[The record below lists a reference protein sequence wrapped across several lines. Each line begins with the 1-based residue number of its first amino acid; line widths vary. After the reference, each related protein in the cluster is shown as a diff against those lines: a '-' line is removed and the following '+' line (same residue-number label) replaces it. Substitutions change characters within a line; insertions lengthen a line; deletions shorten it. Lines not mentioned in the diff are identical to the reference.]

1 MKDEYAC
8 CDEHRRSLLCRD
20 DVDVNG
26 IDCIEV
32 QDNPAQLKDK
42 SRTILLVSFFK
53 PLKGTKLSSSDE
65 ASACRHLKIYGGE
78 RIRDITVKSL
88 KIFPEDER
96 LAKLEL
102 SCQGDLSLYTLAVV
116 RGPDDR
122 KNSEA
127 PLEGFDPVF
136 YRMDF
141 RFRPECTSSEC
152 GERLPCPPEL
162 FQEPEIDY
170 LAKDYSSFRRLM
182 LERMS
187 HLLPQWKERNASD
200 MGVALVELLAYVG
213 DYLSYQQDA
222 VATEVYIGTARK
234 RISVRR
240 HARLVDYFM
249 HEGCNSRVFVQ
260 VRVNQDIM
268 GTEKVP
274 ALPRRTQLLTAVTG
288 KPKRLPR
295 GSPVADKADA
305 VFETLIPLE
314 SLYYSQSE
322 MEFYTWGKDECC
334 LPKGATKAT
343 IAGSHPEL
351 KKGAV
356 LIFQEVL
363 GPKSGEAVD
372 ADLSHRH
379 AVMLS
384 KDSLLL
390 SDPLGNLLNESGTG
404 PIAVTEIEWG
414 EADALP
420 FQLCISSVSDKAH
433 GQRHLSRVSIAL
445 GNIVLADHGRTVKPR
460 SDKALSGQIDQ
471 LLLEYVF
478 RWGKVPGKDD
488 GGLIEFLTKKFSID
502 WAKTAKIEKIDNG
515 KTIKVYN
522 EKSSLLLKLNDKN
535 NEVSLE
541 LDDRRRCELLAKM
554 ENDELNIFFLEKTA
568 NLGLGLSSIEY
579 LGSVP
584 LPRLHSYP
592 EVQAPHCSR
601 QEPAQ
606 IRPRFN
612 PSLDKGPVTQVA
624 TLDSSSA
631 SAMIRSGPQDALPD
645 IVLFQAICDE
655 GGHVSGYED
664 WNQRRDLISSGEE
677 DRDFVIEVNDEG
689 AAFIR
694 FGDGTYGTAPE
705 PGSMFYAS
713 YRVGNG
719 TSGNVGAGSIDH
731 ILFDDSRI
739 TGAWNPMPAAGGTEP
754 ESIDLVRVRA
764 PMAFRTQERA
774 VTQEDYAEIV
784 QRFPGVQKAVATFR
798 WTGSW
803 MTVFLTVD
811 RMGGLAVDDRFKED
825 MIRHMERFRMAGHD
839 LEVENPL
846 YVSIDLTMTVC
857 VRPEYISDQ
866 VKDALLQRFGN
877 SILPDGRMGM
887 FHPDNLT
894 FGQTLYPSAIYE
906 AALGV
911 EGVESVQI
919 DKFQRQDQAGDV
931 VLKDRN
937 ITFERTEIPRL
948 DNDPNFPDRG
958 MLHINPLGGR

>member
-1 MKDEYAC
+1 MKGESGSMKDEYTC

-20 DVDVNG
+20 DVNVNG

-42 SRTILLVSFFK
+42 SRTILLVRFFK
-53 PLKGTKLSSSDE
+53 PLKGTKLGSSDE

-78 RIRDITVKSL
+78 RIRDITIKSL
-88 KIFPEDER
+88 RVLPEDER
-96 LAKLEL
+96 SARLEL

-116 RGPDDR
+116 RGQDDQ

-136 YRMDF
+136 YRQDF
-141 RFRPECTSSEC
+141 RFRPECMSSEC
-152 GERLPCPPEL
+152 TERLPCPPEL

-187 HLLPQWKERNASD
+187 RLLPQWKERNASD

-222 VATEVYIGTARK
+222 IATEAYIGTSRK

-249 HEGCNSRVFVQ
+249 HEGCNSRAFVQ

-268 GTEKVP
+268 GTEKEP
-274 ALPRRTQLLTAVTG
+274 ALPRHAQLLTAVAG
-288 KPKRLPR
+288 KPGRLPR

-305 VFETLIPLE
+305 VFETVFSVE

-322 MEFYTWGKDECC
+322 MEFYTWGRDECC
-334 LPKGATKAT
+334 LPKGATRAT
-343 IAGSHPEL
+343 IAGSHPGL

-384 KDSLLL
+384 KDSLTS
-390 SDPLGNLLNESGTG
+390 SDPLGNLLNGSGTG
-404 PIAVTEIEWG
+404 PVAVTEIEWG

-420 FQLCISSVSDKAH
+420 FPLCISSASDEAH
-433 GQRHLSRVSIAL
+433 GQHHLSRVSIAL
-445 GNIVLADHGRTVKPR
+445 GNIVLADHGRTIKPR
-460 SDKALSGQIDQ
+460 PDKALLGQIDQ
-471 LLLEYVF
+471 LLLE
-478 RWGKVPGKDD
+478 
-488 GGLIEFLTKKFSID
+488 
-502 WAKTAKIEKIDNG
+502 KI
-515 KTIKVYN
+515 
-522 EKSSLLLKLNDKN
+522 
-535 NEVSLE
+535 
-541 LDDRRRCELLAKM
+541 
-554 ENDELNIFFLEKTA
+554 A
-568 NLGLGLSSIEY
+568 NLGLDLGSIEY

-584 LPRLHSYP
+584 LPRLHRYP
-592 EVQAPHCSR
+592 DVQGLHCSR

-612 PSLDKGPVTQVA
+612 PSLDKGPVTQA
-624 TLDSSSA
+624 AALDSSSA
-631 SAMIRSGPQDALPD
+631 SAMIQSRPQDALPE
-645 IVLFQAICDE
+645 IVLFQAIRNA
-655 GGHVSGYED
+655 GGRISGYED
-664 WNQRRDLISSGEE
+664 WYQQRDLISSAEE
-677 DRDFVIEVNDEG
+677 DRDFVIEVDDDG
-689 AAFIR
+689 VALIR
-694 FGDGTYGTAPE
+694 FGDGVYGTAPE
-705 PGSMFYAS
+705 PGSIFYAS
-713 YRVGNG
+713 YRVGSG
-719 TSGNVGAGSIDH
+719 ISGNVGAGSIGH
-731 ILFDDSRI
+731 ILCDDSRI
-739 TGAWNPMPAAGGTEP
+739 IGAWNPMPAAGGTEP

-764 PMAFRTQERA
+764 PMAFRTQGRA
-774 VTQEDYAEIV
+774 VTQEDYAEIA

-803 MTVFLTVD
+803 ITVFLTVD
-811 RMGGLAVDDRFKED
+811 RKGGLAVDDRFKED
-825 MIRHMERFRMAGHD
+825 MIRHLEKFRMAGHD
-839 LEVENPL
+839 LEVENPV
-846 YVSIDLTMTVC
+846 YVSIDLTLTVC
-857 VRPEYISDQ
+857 VRPEYVSDH

-887 FHPDNLT
+887 FHPDHLT
-894 FGQTLYPSAIYE
+894 FGQTIYPSAIYE
-906 AALGV
+906 AALSV

-919 DKFQRQDQAGDV
+919 DKFQRQDKAGIV

-937 ITFERTEIPRL
+937 IAFERTEIPRL

-958 MLHINPLGGR
+958 ILLINPIGGR